1 MKASKIKNFAALL
14 SVISLA
20 GACILHSPATEPLP
34 EEPEIPIEEPS
45 DPKDTLART
54 LIFRAAEWP
63 VSTLD
68 LFLYTHCLQE
78 HLSIKDSANVLLHLE
93 RGVSYRI
100 IAIANIRGR
109 FNDAALAHY
118 DAWQTFETSLSDE
131 DPAKPVM
138 CTALDLSSEAGD
150 TALVELAPMLCTIQI
165 RSVTQYISDETLIE
179 NPRVFLTGCST
190 RVRPFGEGR
199 IAPLDQQDT
208 APVFL
213 PCDIGLYSQY
223 PGTCLYAYPNEVPET
238 ATSPATELVMEYE
251 LNGKTREY
259 RKALHPLERGCWEPV
274 DIELR

>member
-20 GACILHSPATEPLP
+20 GACILHTPAADPFPEDPETPP
-34 EEPEIPIEEPS
+34 EEPS
-45 DPKDTLART
+45 TQKDTLTHT
-54 LIFRAAEWP
+54 LIFRAREWP

-68 LFLYTHCLQE
+68 LFLYTDCLQE
-78 HLSIKDSANVLLHLE
+78 HLTLKDSAYVLLHLE
-93 RGVSYRI
+93 PGLTYRV

-109 FNDAALAHY
+109 FNDAALSHY
-118 DAWQTFETSLSDE
+118 DVWQAFETSLYSE
-131 DPAKPVM
+131 EPSKPVM
-138 CTALDLSSEAGD
+138 CADLVLTPEAND
-150 TALVELAPMLCTIQI
+150 TTTVELAPLLCTIQI
-165 RSVTQYISDETLIE
+165 RSVTQYISDDTLIE
-179 NPRVFLTGCST
+179 NPRVYLKGCST
-190 RVRPFGEGR
+190 RARPFGEGR

-251 LNGKTREY
+251 LDGNTREY
-259 RKALHPLERGCWEPV
+259 RKTLHPLERGSWKPV

>member
-20 GACILHSPATEPLP
+20 GACILHSPAAEPLP
-34 EEPEIPIEEPS
+34 EEPEKPAEEPS

-63 VSTLD
+63 VSTID
-68 LFLYTHCLQE
+68 LFLYTDCLQE
-78 HLSIKDSANVLLHLE
+78 HLTLRDSSSVLLNLE
-93 RGVSYRI
+93 QGQSYRI
-100 IAIANIRGR
+100 VAIANIRGR

-118 DAWQTFETSLSDE
+118 DAWQAFETSLSDE

-138 CTALDLSSEAGD
+138 CATMDLTTEKGD

-165 RSVTQYISDETLIE
+165 RSVTQYISDDTLIE

-199 IAPLDQQDT
+199 IAPLEQQDT
-208 APVFL
+208 DPVFL